1 MAHESFTA
9 LTPVFLLGLS
19 LGLTACAATCLPFI
33 GTYVLGKAE
42 GRRSGMIDA
51 GLFLS
56 GRMIAYTA
64 LGALAGGFGAWFVK
78 HLADGYG
85 NLVIGIASLLSAVL
99 LLDRS
104 TTSHA
109 ACGTLQSKALSP
121 LLMGVALTL
130 IPCAPL
136 ATLLASA
143 AAGNSLAHGA
153 LMGLV
158 FGMGTLLTPMLVL
171 IPATA
176 SLAERLRIDQ
186 PWVAAL
192 LRHLA
197 AGVLVMIGLRRIAAV
212 DESLAALALATVI
225 TGWAALAFMQ
235 RTRVRRK
242 YAQQIPIVRQP
253 GTPSAFQPP
262 LE

>member
-1 MAHESFTA
+1 MAPESFTA

-56 GRMIAYTA
+56 GRLLAYTA

-78 HLADGYG
+78 HLAEGYG
-85 NLVIGIASLLSAVL
+85 NLVIGTAALISAAL
-99 LLDRS
+99 LLERS

-109 ACGTLQSKALSP
+109 ACGTLQRKALSP

-136 ATLLASA
+136 ATLLTSA
-143 AAGNSLAHGA
+143 AAGNSYANGA
-153 LMGLV
+153 LMGAV

-176 SLAERLRIDQ
+176 SLAESLRIDQ
-186 PWVAAL
+186 PWVATL
-192 LRHLA
+192 LRHFA

-212 DESLAALALATVI
+212 DESVAALALAAVLA
-225 TGWAALAFMQ
+225 GWAALTFWQQAKA
-235 RTRVRRK
+235 RRQS
-242 YAQQIPIVRQP
+242 AQPIFIVRQP
-253 GTPSAFQPP
+253 KTSSSLQPP

>member
-1 MAHESFTA
+1 MAPEL
-9 LTPVFLLGLS
+9 LTGFASVFLLGFA
-19 LGLTACAATCLPFI
+19 LGLTACVATCLPFI

-56 GRMIAYTA
+56 GRLLAYMA

-85 NLVIGIASLLSAVL
+85 NLAIGVASLLSAAL
-99 LLDRS
+99 LLDRRAG
-104 TTSHA
+104 SHA
-109 ACGTLQSKALSP
+109 ACGKFQRKALSP
-121 LLMGVALTL
+121 VLMGIALTL

-143 AAGNSLAHGA
+143 AASHSAVHGA

-158 FGMGTLLTPMLVL
+158 FGVGALLTPMLVL

-176 SLAERLRIDQ
+176 SLAERLRMDQ
-186 PWVAAL
+186 PWITGL
-192 LRHLA
+192 LRHFA
-197 AGVLVMIGLRRIAAV
+197 VGVLVMIGLRRIAAV
-212 DESLAALALATVI
+212 DESLAALALAAVI
-225 TGWAALAFMQ
+225 AGWTLCAFRQRGAARHKSA
-235 RTRVRRK
+235 
-242 YAQQIPIVRQP
+242 YPILVVNRLNSQS
-253 GTPSAFQPP
+253 TIR
-262 LE
+262 LKER